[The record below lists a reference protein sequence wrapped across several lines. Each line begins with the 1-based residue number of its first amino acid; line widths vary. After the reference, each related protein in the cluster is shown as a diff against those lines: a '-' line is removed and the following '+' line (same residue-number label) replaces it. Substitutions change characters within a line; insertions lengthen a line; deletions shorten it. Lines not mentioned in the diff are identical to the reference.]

1 MKSIGRFCFLVLA
14 SGMALAQANP
24 PSSSTVADD
33 LKAMR
38 EAIAAQQKQIAQ
50 QQQQIE
56 SLTKALDAKTT
67 VAPHVE
73 NAALTNNAPVNNTP
87 NIQSDAD
94 KPKESPLSFRIGGA
108 EFTPGG
114 FLDFENVFRS
124 TNTGNVAATNF
135 WAIPFSN
142 TPAGRLT
149 EYRSTGQYSRINLK
163 VTSKY
168 HGSDI
173 TGYVEADFNGNDA
186 ANVFVTS
193 NPHTM
198 RARLYWADF
207 KRGKIEL
214 LAGQTWGL
222 QTPNRV
228 GISPAPADLAVTIGE
243 DAQTHVGLNYTRAA
257 AIRFGY
263 HFSDKFVWAVEAQN
277 PQQFVGQGAEVAFP
291 AQFATALGTQLDN
304 AAVAGVPNLSP
315 DIITKFA
322 YDSTIMGG
330 SHHFHFEAGGLMTT
344 AKVAVTPSLAGAAIV
359 THSLIGGGLLGAANI
374 EVVKNV
380 RFLAS
385 GMYGPGTG
393 RYMIGMGPQVVVVP
407 VAAVAGGA
415 CLTGATGGCDAHLS
429 PIHAGD
435 ILLGTEIQMGPKSQ
449 VGAYYGGAYFARNAF
464 PDLSAAGAVKP
475 IIGFGGAGQASPT
488 VQNKAIQEGTVD
500 FIQTFW
506 KNPQFGSVLTVLQAS
521 YITRAPW
528 FVAAGQPKNA
538 HLMQGYVSLRYVLP

>member
-24 PSSSTVADD
+24 PSSSTVAVD

-38 EAIAAQQKQIAQ
+38 EAITAQQKQIAQ

-87 NIQSDAD
+87 NIQSDVD

-124 TNTGNVAATNF
+124 TNTGNVSATNF

-142 TPAGRLT
+142 TTAGHLT

-163 VTSKY
+163 VTEKFK
-168 HGSDI
+168 GNDV
-173 TGYVEADFNGNDA
+173 TGYAEADFNGNDA
-186 ANVFVTS
+186 ANVFVSS
-193 NPHTM
+193 NSHTL
-198 RARLYWADF
+198 RLRLYWADV
-207 KRGKIEL
+207 KRGKFEL

-228 GISPAPADLAVTIGE
+228 GISPAPADLAVTLGE
-243 DAQTHVGLNYTRAA
+243 DSQTHVGLNYTRAA

-263 HFSDKFVWAVEAQN
+263 HATDKFAIAVEAQN

-291 AQFATALGTQLDN
+291 AQFSAALSGVQLDN
-304 AAVAGVPNLSP
+304 AATPTTPNLSP
-315 DIITKFA
+315 DIIAKFA
-322 YDSTIMGG
+322 YDTTMGAR
-330 SHHFHFEAGGLMTT
+330 HFHLEGGGIMTT
-344 AKVAVTPSLAGAAIV
+344 AKVAVIPSVAGAAIT
-359 THSLIGGGLLGAANI
+359 THSLVEGGIIGAANI

-385 GMYGPGTG
+385 GMWGPGVG
-393 RYMIGMGPQVVVVP
+393 RYAIGMGPQVVVQP
-407 VAAVAGGA
+407 VAATAGGT
-415 CLTGATGGCDAHLS
+415 CLNGATGGCDVHLS
-429 PIHAGD
+429 PVHAGD
-435 ILLGTEIQMGPKSQ
+435 LLLGVETQVGPKTQ
-449 VGAYYGGAYFARNAF
+449 IAAYYGGAYFQRNAF
-464 PDLSAAGAVKP
+464 PDLTAAGAVKP
-475 IIGFGGAGQASPT
+475 IIGFGGAAQAAAG
-488 VQNKAIQEGTVD
+488 VQNRSLQEGTVD

-506 KNPQFGSVLTVLQAS
+506 KSPQYGSLLTILQGS
-521 YITRAPW
+521 YVTRSPW
-528 FVAAGQPKNA
+528 FVAAGAPKNA
-538 HLMQGYVSLRYVLP
+538 HLGMGFVSLRYVLP